1 MVELDDG
8 KCSIKRVDGE
18 AIVLAKNGIELIAI
32 SDDFTDEQVWEIFK
46 HCNECYCRGYI
57 MGRRYKSLEVFQ
69 VLNLPDEFK
78 DLTKSPSK

>member
-8 KCSIKRVDGE
+8 KCTIKRVNGE
-18 AIVLAKNGIELIAI
+18 AIVLSKDNTELIAI

-57 MGRRYKSLEVFQ
+57 MGRRYKSLQILE

-78 DLTKSPSK
+78 GIVKSPS